1 MKLPLSPQKTDAA
14 KAIAD
19 VLMPGQRVCLTTHVN
34 PDGDGLGS
42 EVGLLHLLKA
52 QGITAVVTNP
62 SSTPPRFDFLFEHL
76 PGADKSRE
84 AIKELRRADVIV
96 VLDISDLGRLGMLG
110 DTVRDRGVPV
120 VCIDHHVS
128 PGELPPGPRYVDP
141 TAAAT
146 GELVFEIGRANEW
159 PLTREAARGLYTAIM
174 TDTGSFRFSNTHPRT
189 LRVAAELLETGLDP
203 ERMYL
208 DVYANAPEGRP
219 RLYAEALQT
228 LVVEQEHGLAW
239 VTVPPGALERLGVSA
254 DDLDGVVE
262 FPRSI
267 AGVRMALL
275 FREIAAG
282 RIKVSLRSVGDV
294 DVAAFAKPFGGGG
307 HTKAAGLS
315 IEGSMGAVQGTV
327 LEAARKYLGGN
338 GTH

>member
-1 MKLPLSPQKTDAA
+1 
-14 KAIAD
+14 
-19 VLMPGQRVCLTTHVN
+19 
-34 PDGDGLGS
+34 
-42 EVGLLHLLKA
+42 
-52 QGITAVVTNP
+52 
-62 SSTPPRFDFLFEHL
+62 
-76 PGADKSRE
+76 
-84 AIKELRRADVIV
+84 
-96 VLDISDLGRLGMLG
+96 
-110 DTVRDRGVPV
+110 
-120 VCIDHHVS
+120 
-128 PGELPPGPRYVDP
+128 VDP

-146 GELVFEIGRANEW
+146 GELVFEISRANDW
-159 PLTREAARGLYTAIM
+159 SLTREAARGLYTAIM

-189 LRVAAELLETGLDP
+189 LRIAAELLETGLDP

-219 RLYAEALQT
+219 RLYGEALQT
-228 LVVEQEHGLAW
+228 LVVEPECGLAW

-282 RIKVSLRSVGDV
+282 RIKVSLRSVGNV
-294 DVAAFAKPFGGGG
+294 DVAAFARPFGGGG

-315 IEGSMGAVQGTV
+315 LEGSMGEVQATV
-327 LEAARKYLGGN
+327 LKAARDYLGGN
-338 GTH
+338 GMHQE